1 MDFTQ
6 ICFTVLGKFVQL
18 WWRSYF
24 DEKNDLVCMFTVKTL
39 SRVSFGCIFHPC
51 LSVFAPSEYVRY
63 RLHLIYC

>member
-24 DEKNDLVCMFTVKTL
+24 DEKKRPRLYVYGEDFVSCFIWLYFSSVSVCIRSL
-39 SRVSFGCIFHPC
+39 
-51 LSVFAPSEYVRY
+51 
-63 RLHLIYC
+63 